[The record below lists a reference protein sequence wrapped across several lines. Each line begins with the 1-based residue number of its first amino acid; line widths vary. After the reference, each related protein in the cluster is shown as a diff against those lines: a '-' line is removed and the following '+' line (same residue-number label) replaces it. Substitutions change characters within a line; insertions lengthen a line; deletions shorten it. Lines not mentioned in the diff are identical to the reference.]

1 MIETKIIDN
10 WLNKDLVVYLN
21 NYFLYSFPHY
31 YGHKSNEDETEN
43 CFYNSNLNSSD
54 ALNNYL
60 FFKLKKTLNLNLKL
74 KRMYINIQHEN
85 MNGSFHKDDGDLTC
99 LYMVTKSL
107 KDCGYLEIKDEQ
119 KIDFIQNRLVAF
131 DAPKKHMGHAPDKGN
146 VRITLAFK
154 THVL

>member
-1 MIETKIIDN
+1 MIKTIDN
-10 WLNKDLVVYLN
+10 WLDKDLVVYLN
-21 NYFLYSFPHY
+21 DYFLYNFPHY
-31 YGHKSNEDETEN
+31 YGHKSNDTDEHS
-43 CFYNSNLNSSD
+43 FYNSNLNPTD

-60 FFKLKKTLNLNLKL
+60 FFKLKRTLNLNLKL
-74 KRMYINIQHEN
+74 ERIYINVQHSS
-85 MNGSFHKDDGDLTC
+85 MDGSFHTDDGDLTC

-131 DAPKKHMGHAPDKGN
+131 DAVKKHKGHAPDKGN

-154 THVL
+154 TFFIK